1 MVSNEQID
9 EIIEKTDIVDLVSEY
24 VNLEKAGSSY
34 RGLCPFHNEKTPSF
48 MVSPSKKI
56 AKCMGCGGGGS
67 PISFLM
73 QIKNISFIEAVSE
86 LALKTGVKIDVASKK
101 NIGIDYSKYYSIMD
115 TASKFFRHTLLNTKS
130 GEKALEY
137 LHQRGIDDKQIENF
151 EIGFAPN
158 LSNALYNVLKE
169 AGFNEIDM
177 SELGLIKSGNQGFYD
192 LFKNRIMFP
201 IKDEQG
207 HVVAFSGRIYVKD
220 DNQPKY
226 VNSPETVIF
235 KKGSTLFHLS
245 DVISNIRKTHRVVLC
260 EGQIDVIS
268 ATRSGIDEAIC
279 SMGTAL
285 TASQVKIIS
294 KYANEVIL
302 VYDGDNA
309 GQKAMVKAI
318 KLIEAESS
326 LKLKLVP
333 LPDKMDP
340 DEFVSKKG
348 SSAFLEYF
356 NNNQLD
362 SVDFMIHYATK
373 DKNFA
378 DLSNVEDAKMI
389 IFEYLKLK
397 NSQIIVDR
405 VLEKM
410 SDIMVVSKA
419 SLSIDFS
426 KYCNTNPVPN
436 FAEISSNEINISN
449 NVPSKD
455 FLKSVERCE
464 LRLINYGKVSKEIA
478 TKIEDSPLL
487 KKPFIEYLESLNQ
500 KLWSKLVDEYY
511 ITNDKFDENV
521 FLTYLKQDLY
531 NCYVSNIESLENNF
545 DKYNAYN
552 EKDMNEC
559 IKSLVEN
566 APKKEIDEID
576 KSFSNA
582 SYEDKKELLNDKIK
596 KLKEL
601 NKNKK
606 ESRKS

>member
-86 LALKTGVKIDVASKK
+86 LAAKAGIKIDGIQKKK
-101 NIGIDYSKYYSIMD
+101 NGPDYSKYYSIMD
-115 TASKFFRHTLLNTKS
+115 TAAKFFRHSLLNTKS

-137 LHQRGIDDKQIENF
+137 LHKRGIDDKQIEAF

-158 LSNALYNVLKE
+158 LNQALYNVLKE
-169 AGFNEIDM
+169 SGFNEIDM
-177 SELGLIKSGNQGFYD
+177 SELGLIKSGNNGFYD

-220 DNQPKY
+220 DSQPKY
-226 VNSPETVIF
+226 VNSPETIIF
-235 KKGSTLFHLS
+235 KKGNTLFHLS
-245 DVISNIRKTHRVVLC
+245 DAISNIRKTHRVVLC

-268 ATRSGIDEAIC
+268 ATKSGIDEAIC

-285 TASQVKIIS
+285 TANQVKIIS
-294 KYANEVIL
+294 KYATEVVL

-318 KLIEAESS
+318 KLIEAESN
-326 LKLKLVP
+326 LKLRLVS
-333 LPDKMDP
+333 LPSKMDP
-340 DEFVSKKG
+340 DEFVSANG
-348 SSAFLEYF
+348 PEAFLDYF
-356 NNNQLD
+356 NKNQLD
-362 SVDFMIHYATK
+362 STDFMLKYATK
-373 DKNFA
+373 DKNFS
-378 DLSNVEDAKMI
+378 DMSEVEAAKLI
-389 IFEYLKLK
+389 IFDYLKLK
-397 NSQIIVDR
+397 NSQVITER
-405 VLEKM
+405 VLEKL
-410 SDIMVVSKA
+410 SDIMVISKA

-426 KYCNTNPVPN
+426 KYCNTNQVPN
-436 FAEISSNEINISN
+436 FAEISTNETLINNNIPSNE
-449 NVPSKD
+449 
-455 FLKSVERCE
+455 FLSSAARCE
-464 LRLINYGKVSKEIA
+464 LRLINYGKISKDIA
-478 TKIEDSPLL
+478 MKIEDSSLL
-487 KKPFIEYLESLNQ
+487 KKPFIEYLERLNQ

-511 ITNDKFDENV
+511 ITNDKFDENI
-521 FLTYLKQDLY
+521 FLTYLKHDLY
-531 NCYVSNIESLENNF
+531 NCYVANIESLEKNF
-545 DKYNAYN
+545 DKYNPYN

-559 IKSLVEN
+559 IKSLVSN

-576 KSFSNA
+576 KSFYNA
-582 SYEDKKELLNDKIK
+582 SYENKKELLNAKIE

-606 ESRKS
+606 ESRK